1 MSLTFI
7 FIGITVALS
16 LYAWNNQ
23 SIMNKWIMN
32 PYSVKQYKEYYRF
45 LTSGFLHADY
55 AHLFFN
61 MLSLYFF
68 GDIVAY
74 YFSGIFGSDIG
85 SLLYAVLYLVGIIV
99 ANVPSYADHKNDRYY
114 NALGASGGV
123 SAVVF
128 SAILFQ
134 PTAQIYVYFFPVPGF
149 VYAILYS
156 AYSYYMSKR
165 NLDNIGHSAHLY
177 GAAFGVAFTLL
188 LQPSLFSHFINQILG
203 WSL

>member
-7 FIGITVALS
+7 FIGITIALS

-23 SIMNKWIMN
+23 TIMNKWIMH
-32 PYSVKQYKEYYRF
+32 PYSVREYKEYYRF

-55 AHLFFN
+55 GHLFFN

-68 GDIVAY
+68 GDIVEY

-85 SLLYAVLYLVGIIV
+85 SLLYATLYLLGIII
-99 ANVPSYADHKNDRYY
+99 ANVPSYVDHKNDRYY

-149 VYAILYS
+149 IYAILYS

-188 LQPSLFSHFINQILG
+188 LKPSLFSHFISQILG
-203 WSL
+203 WAL